1 MMNSGS
7 FSRPLMALILASTLL
22 GLAGCAPAADH
33 NKATLAELL
42 GKNLPEIDD
51 VKAMIDG
58 GQIHAARDA
67 LQQMRVQQPENLEVA
82 FLLGEV
88 LLKLHNPD
96 GALGHYEAAIAS
108 PEKRALALQGAGLA
122 LLQLGR
128 TDDAS
133 TKLEEAVAA
142 DASLWRALNALA
154 RVYDARHDWSAAETA
169 YRNAIA
175 ANPNQAN
182 LYNNLGM
189 SYLLQHRFDE
199 AIAEFQ
205 RAITLDPGLK
215 VARTNMRMAYALQG
229 RYVQA
234 LAGVPERELPNVL
247 NNVGYAA
254 LLRGE
259 YDTARSYLAR
269 AIEISPAY
277 HREASANLQ
286 QLEGLVSL
294 AAAEAE

>member
-1 MMNSGS
+1 MNSRS
-7 FSRPLMALILASTLL
+7 FSRPLMALFLASTVL
-22 GLAGCAPAADH
+22 GLAGCTTGADQSE
-33 NKATLAELL
+33 ATLAGLL
-42 GKNLPEIDD
+42 GQNLPKIDD

-58 GQIHAARDA
+58 GQLHAARDA
-67 LQQMRVQQPENLEVA
+67 LQQMRAQQPENLEVA
-82 FLLGEV
+82 LLLGEV

-96 GALGHYEAAIAS
+96 GALGHFEAAIAS

-133 TKLEEAVAA
+133 AKLEEAVAA
-142 DASLWRALNALA
+142 DASLWRALNALG
-154 RVYDARHDWSAAETA
+154 RIYDSRHDWSAAETA
-169 YRNAIA
+169 YRSAIA
-175 ANPNQAN
+175 TSPNEAI

-189 SYLLQHRFDE
+189 SYVLQHRFDE
-199 AIAEFQ
+199 AVAEFQ

-215 VARTNMRMAYALQG
+215 VASTNMRMAYALQG

-234 LAGVPERELPNVL
+234 LAGAPERELPNVL

-254 LLRGE
+254 ILRGE
-259 YDTARSYLAR
+259 YDTARSYLSR

-294 AAAEAE
+294 AAAEAQ